1 VSQTLERIWKVAIAE
16 EQQNVGRTAKQLG
29 ECDLHGC
36 GPEPSCDRGQRVRLQ
51 GVNRPRGNGPN
62 QPLRPGLTAVNDE
75 PTPAYTGP
83 DKVRRI
89 LANNKDQG

>member
-1 VSQTLERIWKVAIAE
+1 MGVAPSRRATADNVSDCK
-16 EQQNVGRTAKQLG
+16 
-29 ECDLHGC
+29 
-36 GPEPSCDRGQRVRLQ
+36 